1 MTEQIVSFP
10 HLGEYHIPIEYLL
23 RKLLKVKVMAA
34 PPITKKTI
42 ELGEKY
48 SPSFVCL
55 PFKYNLGNY
64 IEALE
69 NGANVLMQAG
79 GGCRYGYYAE
89 VQEQILKDL
98 GYEFTFYNLMDKGH
112 LSLISLYKVFKKL
125 NHKLRIYKFMHY
137 SFITLLMINYL
148 DKMDNYMRLNIGFE
162 VLENSFNN
170 LKKKMQTE
178 FTKTDS
184 IWQLRKSYLKYKKLF
199 HQIPIKDKSNC
210 MKVGIIGELYTS
222 MEPFASYYLEKELAK
237 MNIEVRRF
245 TNVTYLLIVKALM
258 KKRILRFSKKYL
270 KYTIGADGADN
281 VARAKYLANQG
292 YEGLIHIKPFGCT
305 PEVTAI
311 PIIQKVCADMNIPII
326 YFSFDTS
333 TSEIGIKTRLEAF
346 YDMLKIRKDKNYDKR
361 LLRD

>member
-1 MTEQIVSFP
+1 MNEKIVSFP

-23 RKLLKVKVMAA
+23 KKLLKVKIMPA
-34 PPITKKTI
+34 PPITKQTI

-48 SPSFVCL
+48 SPNFVCL

-69 NGANVLMQAG
+69 NGANILMQAG
-79 GGCRYGYYAE
+79 GGCRFGYYAE

-98 GYEFTFYNLMDKGH
+98 GYKFTFFNLMDKGY
-112 LSLISLYKVFKKL
+112 LSLLSLYKVFKKI
-125 NHKLRIYKFMHY
+125 NKKLKIRSFIHY
-137 SFITLLMINYL
+137 SLLTLLMINYF
-148 DKMDNYMRLNIGFE
+148 DKIDHYMRLNIGFE
-162 VLENSFNN
+162 SLENSFNN
-170 LKKKMQTE
+170 LKKKMQGE
-178 FTKTDS
+178 FIKINS
-184 IWQLRKSYLKYKKLF
+184 MYQLTKSYFKYKKMF
-199 HQIPIKDKSNC
+199 QQIPLKDKSNC
-210 MKVGIIGELYTS
+210 MKVGIIGELYIS

-237 MNIEVRRF
+237 MNIEVKRF

-258 KKRILRFSKKYL
+258 KRKILKFSRKYL

-281 VARAKYLANQG
+281 IARAKYLANHG
-292 YEGLIHIKPFGCT
+292 YDGLIHIKPFGCT

-311 PIIQKVCADMNIPII
+311 PIIQKVCEDMNIPII

-346 YDMLKIRKDKNYDKR
+346 YDMLKIRKDRNYDKR
-361 LLRD
+361 LFRN